1 MRTLRL
7 SLAGTV
13 ILALLGGLAGVPT
26 MAQGDEDAPVW
37 VTLLT
42 QGNGRM
48 EGSPRV
54 FDPGAGLAKTIRD
67 LPLAVDNTY
76 SDARLDGTQH
86 LLYSEDC
93 FESGICVGWGTM
105 EIVGSEGTTWT
116 GWWHEIDDDETDG
129 EDNTSFHIV
138 LTGTGPY
145 EGLTAILFSL
155 GVWEQFPDAEY
166 GVIYRGDPPEVIS
179 DPVKVVVASQDARA
193 GSFVVPT
200 MRAVSASEVSS
211 DVLTDFAQL
220 KGRKAVVD
228 IPAGTP
234 ITSDLLEP
242 AD

>member
-1 MRTLRL
+1 LRL

-13 ILALLGGLAGVPT
+13 ILMLLGGLGGAVL
-26 MAQGDEDAPVW
+26 AQGDEDAPVW

-42 QGNGRM
+42 SENGRM

-54 FDPGAGLAKTIRD
+54 YNPGLRLAKTIRD
-67 LPLAVDNTY
+67 LPLAVDQTY

-86 LLYSEDC
+86 VLYSEDC

-105 EIVGSEGTTWT
+105 EIVGSEGTTWL

-129 EDNTSFHIV
+129 TDDTSFHIV

-145 EGLTAILFSL
+145 EGLAAILFSR

-166 GVIYRGDPPEVIS
+166 GVIYRGDPPGIIS
-179 DPVKVVVASQDARA
+179 DPIKVVVASQDAVA
-193 GSFVVPT
+193 GSYVIPTVLVVSGT
-200 MRAVSASEVSS
+200 EVGP
-211 DVLTDFAQL
+211 DVLTDLAQL

-234 ITSDLLEP
+234 ITPDLLEP
-242 AD
+242 PPDE

>member
-7 SLAGTV
+7 SLVGMV
-13 ILALLGGLAGVPT
+13 IMVLLGGLAGVPT

-42 QGNGRM
+42 QENGRL

-54 FDPGAGLAKTIRD
+54 YDPGVGLAKTVRD
-67 LPLAVDNTY
+67 LPLAVDKTY

-86 LLYSEDC
+86 YLYSEDC
-93 FESGICVGWGTM
+93 FEHGICVGWGTM
-105 EIVGSEGTTWT
+105 EIVGSEGTTWS
-116 GWWHEIDDDETDG
+116 GWWHEIDDHPK
-129 EDNTSFHIV
+129 DNTSFHIV

-145 EGLTAILFSL
+145 EGLTAILFSR

-179 DPVKVVVASQDARA
+179 DPIKVVVASQDARA

-200 MRAVSASEVSS
+200 LRAVSASEVSS

-220 KGRKAVVD
+220 KGRRAVVD

-234 ITSDLLEP
+234 ITPDLLEP
-242 AD
+242 PPDE

>member
-7 SLAGTV
+7 SVMGMV
-13 ILALLGGLAGVPT
+13 IVMLLGGLASAST
-26 MAQGDEDAPVW
+26 MAQDDEDVPVW

-42 QGNGRM
+42 RENGRV

-54 FDPGAGLAKTIRD
+54 YEPGARLAKKIRD

-86 LLYSEDC
+86 MLYSEDC

-105 EIVGSEGTTWT
+105 DIVGSEGTTWT

-138 LTGTGPY
+138 LAGTGPY

-166 GVIYRGDPPEVIS
+166 GVIYRGDPPGVIS
-179 DPVKVVVASQDARA
+179 DPIGVVVAKEDARP
-193 GSFVVPT
+193 GFWVIPT
-200 MRAVSASEVSS
+200 VRVLSATEVGP
-211 DVLTDFAQL
+211 DVITDLAEV
-220 KGRKAVVD
+220 KGRKAAVD

-234 ITSDLLEP
+234 ITPDMLEP
-242 AD
+242 AE